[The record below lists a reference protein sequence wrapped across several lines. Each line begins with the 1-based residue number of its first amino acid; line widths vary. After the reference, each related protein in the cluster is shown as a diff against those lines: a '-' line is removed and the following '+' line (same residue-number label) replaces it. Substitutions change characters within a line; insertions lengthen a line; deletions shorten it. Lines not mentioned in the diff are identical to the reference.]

1 MENRNHNGGVMY
13 YRKPYYYSQFKCIA
27 DKCPAT
33 CCEGWAIVIDD
44 KTMKKYHSL
53 PETDKAYV
61 LSHVDNSEGVFK
73 RCGDRC
79 AFLND
84 RNLCNL
90 YTRLGEE
97 AFCNTC
103 RRYPRHFEEYGN
115 LLEAALSM
123 SCPVAA
129 KMIVTNPKQDRFVA
143 YRNNKKSPH
152 GDEVDA
158 VLLAGLLEAREHMI
172 GIVNDR
178 SISLQQRLKR
188 VYQYSYKV
196 QKLIYN
202 YEALGKKVKKSKRVS
217 EFLLKMDLLTKKEAN
232 YELKVADTINQN
244 RQRSMLVLLDIM
256 SVLENINSDWP
267 RMMEELKNTLYF
279 DMTNEEY
286 MAVSKE
292 FEAYMQDRNYEYAHI
307 VNYFLYTYYLGGVYD
322 YNVHSMTKLAL
333 ISCAIIRDFGLLA
346 YIKNKKT
353 FTEEEQIRICYTYSR
368 QIEHSDD
375 NLMALEGLLAA
386 HPELSDE
393 NIIRML

>member
-1 MENRNHNGGVMY
+1 MY
-13 YRKPYYYSQFKCIA
+13 YRKPYYYSQFQCIA
-27 DKCPAT
+27 AQCPKT
-33 CCEGWAIVIDD
+33 CCEGWEIVIDD
-44 KTMKKYHSL
+44 KTMQKYNQL
-53 PETDKAYV
+53 PNADKEYV
-61 LSHVDNSEGVFK
+61 LAHVDTQEGVFK
-73 RCGDRC
+73 QCGDRC

-84 RNLCNL
+84 RNLCDL
-90 YTRLGEE
+90 YIRLGED
-97 AFCNTC
+97 AFCKTC

-129 KMIVTNPKQDRFVA
+129 KMIVTNSKKDRFVE
-143 YRNNKKSPH
+143 YINNKKSPH
-152 GDEVDA
+152 CDEVDV

-172 GIVNDR
+172 DIVNDR

-202 YEALGKKVKKSKRVS
+202 YEALGKKVKRPKLVS
-217 EFLLKMDLLTKKEAN
+217 EFLLKMNLLTKKEVN
-232 YELKVADTINQN
+232 YELKAADTINKN
-244 RQRSMLVLLDIM
+244 RQKSMLALLDIM

-267 RMMEELKNTLYF
+267 MIMEELKHTLYL

-286 MAVSKE
+286 MALSKE
-292 FEAYMQDRNYEYAHI
+292 FEDYMQDRNYEYEHI
-307 VNYFLYTYYLGGVYD
+307 VNYFIYTYYLGGVYD
-322 YNVHSMTKLAL
+322 YNVHAMTKQAL
-333 ISCAIIRDFGLLA
+333 ISYAIIRDFGLLA

-375 NLMALEGLLAA
+375 NLMALEGLLVA
-386 HPELSDE
+386 HPKLSDE

>member
-1 MENRNHNGGVMY
+1 MY
-13 YRKPYYYSQFKCIA
+13 YRKPYYYNEFKCIA

-33 CCEGWAIVIDD
+33 CCEGWAIVVDD

-53 PETDKAYV
+53 PKEEKAYV
-61 LSHVDNSEGVFK
+61 LSHVDHTEGVFK
-73 RCGDRC
+73 RSGDRC

-84 RNLCNL
+84 RNLCDL
-90 YTRLGEE
+90 YTRLGED

-129 KMIVTNPKQDRFVA
+129 KMIVTNPKPDQFVESRSDR
-143 YRNNKKSPH
+143 KSPH
-152 GDEVDA
+152 FDEVDA
-158 VLLAGLLEAREHMI
+158 VLLAGLLEVREHMI
-172 GIVNDR
+172 EIVNDR
-178 SISLQQRLKR
+178 RISLQQRLKR
-188 VYQYSYKV
+188 LYQYSYKV

-202 YEALGKKVKKSKRVS
+202 YEALGKKVKKSKCVS

-232 YELKVADTINQN
+232 YELKIADRINPN
-244 RQRSMLVLLDIM
+244 RQKSMLALLDIM
-256 SVLENINSDWP
+256 SVLENINADWP
-267 RMMEELKNTLYF
+267 RMMEELESTLYI

-286 MAVSKE
+286 MARSKE
-292 FEAYMQDRNYEYAHI
+292 FEAYMQDRNYEYEHI

-322 YNVHSMTKLAL
+322 YHVHSMTKLAL
-333 ISCAIIRDFGLLA
+333 ISYAIIRDFGLLA
-346 YIKNKKT
+346 YIKNKKML
-353 FTEEEQIRICYTYSR
+353 TEEEQIRISYTYSR

-375 NLMALEGLLAA
+375 NLMALEGLLIA
-386 HPELSDE
+386 HPELSDK

>member
-1 MENRNHNGGVMY
+1 MY
-13 YRKPYYYSQFKCIA
+13 YRKPYYYNQFKCIA

-33 CCEGWAIVIDD
+33 CCEGWAIVVDD

-53 PETDKAYV
+53 PKEDKAYV
-61 LSHVDNSEGVFK
+61 LSHVDHTEGVFK
-73 RCGDRC
+73 RSGDRC

-84 RNLCNL
+84 RNLCDL
-90 YTRLGEE
+90 YTRLGED

-129 KMIVTNPKQDRFVA
+129 KMIVTNQKPDQFVESRSDR
-143 YRNNKKSPH
+143 KSPH
-152 GDEVDA
+152 FDEVDA
-158 VLLAGLLEAREHMI
+158 VLLAGLLEVREHMI
-172 GIVNDR
+172 EIVNDR
-178 SISLQQRLKR
+178 RISLQQRLKR
-188 VYQYSYKV
+188 LYQYSYKV

-202 YEALGKKVKKSKRVS
+202 YEALGKKVKKSKCVS
-217 EFLLKMDLLTKKEAN
+217 EFLLKIDLLTKKEAN
-232 YELKVADTINQN
+232 YALKIADTINPN
-244 RQRSMLVLLDIM
+244 RQKSMFALLDIM
-256 SVLENINSDWP
+256 GVLENINADWP
-267 RMMEELKNTLYF
+267 RMMEELKSTLYI

-286 MAVSKE
+286 MARSKE
-292 FEAYMQDRNYEYAHI
+292 FETYMQDRNYEYAHI

-322 YNVHSMTKLAL
+322 YQVHSMTKLAL
-333 ISCAIIRDFGLLA
+333 ISYAIIRDFGLLA
-346 YIKNKKT
+346 YIKNKKVL
-353 FTEEEQIRICYTYSR
+353 TEEEQIRICYTYSR